1 MRIHVVAF
9 ATAAEALG
17 SPEIE
22 WELDP
27 GATVEALR
35 TSLVASHPSLEAIW
49 PRLAIAIDGELVG
62 PQAPLAEGN
71 EVALL
76 PPVSGGSGA

>member
-22 WELDP
+22 WELES

-35 TSLVASHPSLEAIW
+35 TSLVASYPNLEAIW

-62 PQAPLAEGN
+62 SHAPLVEGN

-76 PPVSGGSGA
+76 PPVSGGSEG